1 MTESPEEPRPV
12 ASCRGHPSWPS
23 PLSSTPRFLS
33 FLLPART
40 PGPLEGVGKQG
51 TPLGLG
57 WRSRGSGGLEVGS
70 ELGCEGWSFAGGIGS
85 MTKAQKP
92 LRPLLPHPCHVVCLQ
107 LPEQFPLAGQ
117 GLPWALAAL
126 SPWQPAAATAPPNR
140 EHTTG
145 LPGAMT
151 SSAAPLRAD
160 GRWLPC

>member
-1 MTESPEEPRPV
+1 MVMTESPEEPRPV

-70 ELGCEGWSFAGGIGS
+70 ELGCEGWSFAGGDRKHDKGS
-85 MTKAQKP
+85 ETSQAP
-92 LRPLLPHPCHVVCLQ
+92 AASSLSC
-107 LPEQFPLAGQ
+107 
-117 GLPWALAAL
+117 GLP
-126 SPWQPAAATAPPNR
+126 PAPRTVPFSRPRTPLGPGCPVSMATCSS
-140 EHTTG
+140 HC
-145 LPGAMT
+145 T
-151 SSAAPLRAD
+151 S
-160 GRWLPC
+160 